1 MLAGRIG
8 ACMLVHA
15 MGPCLGYVGEMRELI
30 STTDPVLLSFV
41 QSLMHDAGIEAVVFD
56 QHISIVEGSIGA
68 FPRRLMVPE
77 ASWDEA
83 AVLLRE
89 AGVGEWIVSSETG

>member
-1 MLAGRIG
+1 
-8 ACMLVHA
+8 
-15 MGPCLGYVGEMRELI
+15 MRELI

-41 QSLMHDAGIEAVVFD
+41 QSLMHDAGIEVVVFD

-77 ASWDEA
+77 PSWGD
-83 AVLLRE
+83 AVGIMRE
-89 AGVGEWIVSSETG
+89 ADLGQWISKNE

>member
-1 MLAGRIG
+1 
-8 ACMLVHA
+8 
-15 MGPCLGYVGEMRELI
+15 MRELI

-41 QSLMHDAGIEAVVFD
+41 QSLMHDAGIEVFVFD

-77 ASWDEA
+77 PSWDEA
-83 AVLLRE
+83 AGLMRE
-89 AGVGEWIVSSETG
+89 AGIGQWVAGCEKA